1 MNNKESIINKIIQ
14 DATDTAKSNLEKAN
28 IQAQEIIS
36 TARQKAEELKEQNKE
51 KPNAIANDI
60 IARSLSVSK
69 LDCRKLTLVAKKQI
83 IDDIFGESIEYF
95 RFKKSKEYVGF
106 VNMLIEKNAQ
116 DGDEVIVCEK
126 DKDFL
131 DKVWLEKL
139 AKKIKKNIT
148 LSKEVGEFNGG
159 IILSSKTYDKNL
171 TLDLELEVMREDI
184 EKQVSEILFKEK

>member
-14 DATDTAKSNLEKAN
+14 DATDNAKSNLEKAN
-28 IQAQEIIS
+28 NQAEEIIS
-36 TARQKAEELKEQNKE
+36 AAKAAAEQFQEQNKE
-51 KPNAIANDI
+51 KPNALASDI

-95 RFKKSKEYVGF
+95 RTKKSKEYVDF

-116 DGDEVIVCEK
+116 DGDVVIVGEK
-126 DKDFL
+126 DKQLL
-131 DKVWLEKL
+131 DKAWLEKL

-148 LSKEVGEFNGG
+148 LSEQAGEFNGG
-159 IILSSKTYDKNL
+159 IILSSQNYGNQFSYL
-171 TLDLELEVMREDI
+171 F
-184 EKQVSEILFKEK
+184 QCQSENYGKFLVDE

>member
-14 DATDTAKSNLEKAN
+14 DATDNAKSNLEKAN
-28 IQAQEIIS
+28 NQAEEIIS
-36 TARQKAEELKEQNKE
+36 AAKAAAEQFQEQNKE
-51 KPNAIANDI
+51 KPNALASDI

-95 RFKKSKEYVGF
+95 RTKKSKEYVDF

-116 DGDEVIVCEK
+116 DGDVVIVGEK
-126 DKDFL
+126 DKQLL
-131 DKVWLEKL
+131 DKAWLEKL

-148 LSKEVGEFNGG
+148 LSEQAGEFNGG
-159 IILSSKTYDKNL
+159 IILSSQNYDKNL
-171 TLDLELEVMREDI
+171 SLELELEVLREDI
-184 EKQVSEILFKEK
+184 EKQVSEILFEEK